1 MNKIPSAFGEG
12 DVIKA
17 VLTLPGVKSVGEAS
31 GGFNVRGGSAD
42 QNLILFNG
50 STIYNPSHLFGIF
63 SAFNP
68 DIVNSIE
75 LYTNSTRAPS
85 RRRTAGAF
93 PRSWTCK
100 ARTETWKNG
109 RARRVSAC

>member
-1 MNKIPSAFGEG
+1 MVRSDGGLNVVMTEKVTMLKEAVVSAESMAQHRNTEMGVEKVSVKTMNKIPSAFGEG

-50 STIYNPSHLFGIF
+50 STI
-63 SAFNP
+63 
-68 DIVNSIE
+68 
-75 LYTNSTRAPS
+75 
-85 RRRTAGAF
+85 
-93 PRSWTCK
+93 
-100 ARTETWKNG
+100 
-109 RARRVSAC
+109 